1 MNRHLTPEQFV
12 DALEQPLP
20 ADRQAHL
27 AVCANCA
34 NELAEMR
41 LLMGDVTLA
50 GTVPE
55 PSPLFWNHLSA
66 RVLEAVDAEPVPVT
80 PWWGGWRS
88 VATLV
93 GVVGVV
99 ALAVVLRPSLTQQAP
114 TVADTVA
121 AVAAADAAV
130 VAAAESDEMLSMIA
144 SVSPSLPADKIFE
157 AGLQPNPAA
166 TEAAIESLTNAQ
178 RQELVKLLRAEMGV
192 MGAHE

>member
-99 ALAVVLRPSLTQQAP
+99 ALAVVLRPSLTQAP
-114 TVADTVA
+114 TVADTA
-121 AVAAADAAV
+121 AVAATEAAV
-130 VAAAESDEMLSMIA
+130 VAAAESDEMWSLIA
-144 SVSPSLPADKIFE
+144 LVSPSMPADKIFE

-192 MGAHE
+192 MGEHE